1 MEDSE
6 SLISLVKI
14 MNDREIV
21 NLHLDKNYSMKSE
34 NSISYKKDSREMSFN
49 KFFGSDREDTEKVS
63 EDNKK
68 EKEIVEEEKKPSMQS
83 FEKLEEIIDKERD
96 TEPIK
101 LTNFYCNPDDHF
113 FCKKCFTIPIIKFI
127 STNEIMYTCSCNI
140 NKKEKLLIFL
150 ENTIIRNNNKK
161 EEEIYGPDVFLCK
174 KHKGEKYFYYC
185 DYCSQ
190 HLCRKC
196 VRESNEHKDHCISI
210 FDQMMY
216 EADNNINYIKE
227 KFNLNSSF
235 FENDSED
242 FLNQEDKTSKMN
254 AFIELISII
263 INDYN
268 SYTNNSH
275 FIIISNFRQFLEDKN
290 KNKSKHFED
299 LELQK
304 QITISNLLD
313 LGYHFKEPESIIE
326 IKIEN
331 NNYHDITPLCR
342 ANLFNLKILNLK
354 GNNISNIE
362 PLLFA
367 KFKSIKELCLPDNKI
382 GDNNIKYFCQLD
394 FDQLYYINLY
404 CNFLTDYNFFR
415 ITNNKNLPKLRKL
428 YVGLNKF
435 NNSEND
441 IKFESYEMKEIGLTS
456 GIFNDESIHI
466 IHNFSFDNLEILFLH
481 SNNLSS
487 LSFIDKLE
495 LPKIIEFWINANH
508 IKEYY
513 PLTKYKTLE
522 KIIIRRNFIDNIDD
536 LVPFVKSFNNL
547 ITLDIKGNNFDLNDS
562 KNESIILEVKKI
574 VKEFI
579 YC

>member
-1 MEDSE
+1 MDDSQ
-6 SLISLVKI
+6 SLNSILKD
-14 MNDREIV
+14 MNDREFV
-21 NLHLDKNYSMKSE
+21 NLHLNKNLSMESV
-34 NSISYKKDSREMSFN
+34 NSFSYKKDSREISYT
-49 KFFGSDREDTEKVS
+49 KIFGSNIEDIEK
-63 EDNKK
+63 EFENNKEK
-68 EKEIVEEEKKPSMQS
+68 KEIVKGKKETPSQR
-83 FEKLEEIIDKERD
+83 FEKFKEIIDKESD
-96 TEPIK
+96 MEPIK
-101 LTNFYCNPDDHF
+101 LTNFYSNPDDHF

-127 STNEIMYTCSCNI
+127 STNEIIYTCSCNI
-140 NKKEKLLIFL
+140 NQKEKLSIFL

-161 EEEIYGPDVFLCK
+161 EEVIYGPDVFLCK

-290 KNKSKHFED
+290 KNKSKD

-304 QITISNLLD
+304 QITISNLLN
-313 LGYHFKEPESIIE
+313 LGNHLQKEPESIIE
-326 IKIEN
+326 INIEN

-342 ANLFNLKILNLK
+342 ANLVCLKILKLK

-362 PLLFA
+362 PLLYA
-367 KFKSIKELCLPDNKI
+367 KFKSITELYLPDNKI
-382 GDNNIKYFCQLD
+382 GDDNIKYFCQLD

-415 ITNNKNLPKLRKL
+415 ITNNKNLPKLSKL

-435 NNSEND
+435 NNSEID
-441 IKFESYEMKEIGLTS
+441 IKFDSYKMKEIGFTG

-522 KIIIRRNFIDNIDD
+522 KIIIRKNFIDNIDD

-547 ITLDIKGNNFDLNDS
+547 ITLDIRENNFDLNDS

-574 VKEFI
+574 VKKFF